1 MYRSSAWLHVL
12 LRGCFTMQV
21 QPSQQAMALLQTLL
35 AGTGPAAASLRA
47 AQAAAAAAG
56 AAAKSG
62 NTTARGRGTTAGA
75 ATTDRSTKA
84 AKGARAKRSASRDAD
99 KEVCATVGAW
109 GFQQG
114 SNIRSKPACRRLQ
127 EGGELLSAYTCVLA

>member
-12 LRGCFTMQV
+12 LHGCFTMQV
-21 QPSQQAMALLQTLL
+21 QPSQQAMALLQTLS

-62 NTTARGRGTTAGA
+62 NTTAGGRGTTAGV

-99 KEVCATVGAW
+99 EEVCATVGAW
-109 GFQQG
+109 GNRAAIYVQSQ
-114 SNIRSKPACRRLQ
+114 RAEDCKK
-127 EGGELLSAYTCVLA
+127 GESC

>member
-1 MYRSSAWLHVL
+1 
-12 LRGCFTMQV
+12 
-21 QPSQQAMALLQTLL
+21 MALLQTLS
-35 AGTGPAAASLRA
+35 AGTGAAAASLRA

-62 NTTARGRGTTAGA
+62 NTTAGGRGTTAGA
-75 ATTDRSTKA
+75 ATTGHSTKA

-99 KEVCATVGAW
+99 EEVCATVGGW

-114 SNIRSKPACRRLQ
+114 SNLCSKPACRRLPA
-127 EGGELLSAYTCVLA
+127 GGEIHVCAAMILSQLASCKRCCQGLHMSRSVQ